1 MRRFAPIILILVLA
15 VFSTSAQEPS
25 EESYIRLQATLVSS
39 SLNPGDSTEI
49 LLKFAPADDF
59 HLIADPV
66 VNIDLDSLSVL
77 RKAGGLRVE
86 VDRRSGYIRTSHPLR
101 QPVVL
106 SRGIPPGTY
115 PVQAKVTYFYCS
127 GSKGWCRKQVQ
138 ALKLEV
144 SARSPSPPV
153 QGG

>member
-1 MRRFAPIILILVLA
+1 MRRFAPIILTLILA
-15 VFSTSAQEPS
+15 VFSASAQEPS
-25 EESYIRLQATLVSS
+25 EESHVRLQATLASS

-49 LLKFAPADDF
+49 LLKFAPADDI
-59 HLIADPV
+59 HLTAEPSVKIE
-66 VNIDLDSLSVL
+66 LDSSSVL
-77 RKAGGLRVE
+77 RKTGGLRAE
-86 VDRRSGYIRTSHPLR
+86 VDRRSGYVRTSHPLR
-101 QPVVL
+101 QRVVL

-127 GSKGWCRKQVQ
+127 GSEGWCRKQVQ

-144 SARSPSPPV
+144 SARNPSPAV